1 MGIRNSL
8 KVLRGFVNTLGV
20 LLIMRTPVISFV
32 FEYDTTI
39 SNKELTKLFLAVAL
53 PCTAKDIHDVMEVA
67 KNSSAL
73 VP

>member
-20 LLIMRTPVISFV
+20 LLIMRTPVISSV

-39 SNKELTKLFLAVAL
+39 SNKELTKLFLAGAL